1 MQKKQ
6 NTENLCI
13 DGSRISHYSMYK
25 FIGGVMDNRTGM
37 EVLLKNVSYN
47 EACLYIDKELQ
58 KVYGGVQEVKNDYR
72 KNRTIISTSER
83 VFLYDEDR
91 GLLLGD

>member
-1 MQKKQ
+1 
-6 NTENLCI
+6 
-13 DGSRISHYSMYK
+13 MYK

-72 KNRTIISTSER
+72 KNRTVISTSER